1 MSQVAATMGIT
12 TEEIAAGSEE
22 FDKLQKAAK
31 EAGATEELK
40 VSEPMEWVRRMEM
53 CSLQVRE
60 VIMKELIYQ

>member
-31 EAGATEELK
+31 EAGATTQFSATQAAEAL
-40 VSEPMEWVRRMEM
+40 
-53 CSLQVRE
+53 
-60 VIMKELIYQ
+60 